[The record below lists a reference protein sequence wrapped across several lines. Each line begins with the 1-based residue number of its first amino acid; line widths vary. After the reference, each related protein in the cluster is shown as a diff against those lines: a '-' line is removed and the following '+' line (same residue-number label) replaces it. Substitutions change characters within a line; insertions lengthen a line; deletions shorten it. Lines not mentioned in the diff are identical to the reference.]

1 MAYIKVENLKY
12 RYPNTRKLALDDLN
26 FEIEKGSF
34 IGIAGANGAGK
45 STLCQAFNG
54 LVPGFFK
61 GAYGGR
67 VIIDGEE
74 TAKVPVS
81 KLCQKV
87 GLVFQ
92 NPFNQLSGAKETVF
106 EEIAFGLQNF
116 GVPADEMIKRVNEVM
131 ELLDIAEYKRRNPFD
146 LSGGQMQRVALAG
159 ILAMKPDVIVLDEPT
174 SQLDPA
180 GSEEVFAAVDK
191 LAKSGITIIMVEQ
204 KLEKL
209 AEYCDKILLLHEGHQ
224 IAFDT
229 PDKVFSR
236 EDLKSYG
243 VNPPAYTRVCQ
254 TFGVKKANGC
264 YPASLKD
271 ALVLKDQFPQ
281 EEVFGR
287 ACVEDTIES
296 DQKTDDQEV
305 FRIDHLNFEYLENTP
320 VLKNLNLVLDGRS
333 TAIIGQNGAGKTT
346 LVKLLKGLLKPVS
359 GNVYYV
365 GEDIAGK
372 TVAMLA
378 GEVGYVFQNP
388 DDQIF
393 KYHVIDEV
401 MFGPLNIGMNA
412 EEAKQHALAALKE
425 VGLESL
431 ADENPYDLELSERK
445 LVAIASVLAM
455 NTKVLILDEPTIAQD
470 WNGRK
475 ILQRIIRNLRK
486 QGKMVLSILHDMDFV
501 AENFERVIVMAHGK
515 VLADG
520 TKEMVFAQ
528 SEVLKEAR
536 IDQPYLTRLCGMLGY
551 KNLYFTLKE

>member
-12 RYPNTRKLALDDLN
+12 RYPNTKKLALDDLN

-81 KLCQKV
+81 RLCQKV

-131 ELLDIAEYKRRNPFD
+131 DLLDIAEYKRRNPFD

-229 PDKVFSR
+229 PDKIFSR
-236 EDLKSYG
+236 EDLKSCG
-243 VNPPAYTRVCQ
+243 VNPPAYTRICQ
-254 TFGVKKANGC
+254 TFGIRKSNGC

-271 ALVLKDQFPQ
+271 TLAQKDQFPQ
-281 EEVFGR
+281 EEIFGK
-287 ACVEDTIES
+287 ACTEEIE
-296 DQKTDDQEV
+296 
-305 FRIDHLNFEYLENTP
+305 
-320 VLKNLNLVLDGRS
+320 
-333 TAIIGQNGAGKTT
+333 
-346 LVKLLKGLLKPVS
+346 
-359 GNVYYV
+359 
-365 GEDIAGK
+365 
-372 TVAMLA
+372 
-378 GEVGYVFQNP
+378 
-388 DDQIF
+388 
-393 KYHVIDEV
+393 
-401 MFGPLNIGMNA
+401 
-412 EEAKQHALAALKE
+412 
-425 VGLESL
+425 
-431 ADENPYDLELSERK
+431 ELSE
-445 LVAIASVLAM
+445 S
-455 NTKVLILDEPTIAQD
+455 Q
-470 WNGRK
+470 W
-475 ILQRIIRNLRK
+475 QRSLP
-486 QGKMVLSILHDMDFV
+486 
-501 AENFERVIVMAHGK
+501 HG
-515 VLADG
+515 
-520 TKEMVFAQ
+520 T
-528 SEVLKEAR
+528 SEL
-536 IDQPYLTRLCGMLGY
+536 
-551 KNLYFTLKE
+551 